1 MALGDLAR
9 GTPQGGPQPWG
20 WGVPVREGVVKPG
33 CFDPPRA
40 PLGLHRLWGKK
51 VMSEARSVLTR
62 GGLGAGVRAGTTP
75 GKASRLLRQQKPS
88 QQPGSAEGHLTT
100 YSKN

>member
-88 QQPGSAEGHLTT
+88 QQPGSVAVFLKAT
-100 YSKN
+100 